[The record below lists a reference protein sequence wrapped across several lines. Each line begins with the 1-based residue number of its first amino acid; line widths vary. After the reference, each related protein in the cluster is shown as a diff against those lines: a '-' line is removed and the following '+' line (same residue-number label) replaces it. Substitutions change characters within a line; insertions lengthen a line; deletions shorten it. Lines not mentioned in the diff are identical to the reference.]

1 MKLANIS
8 LSALALVFAASG
20 YSADL
25 TVQGEV
31 ISSQGR
37 LDSGKTTGVDPITG
51 ISVTE
56 NNDEKA
62 DTITAPGV
70 GVSLQYKLNDALRLG
85 GGLGYVNYDG
95 GKDKVEY
102 SDLSVAANA
111 TFDFYKQEGF
121 ALYGLGGLS
130 YHMVDPKDEKSEGLE
145 IEMKSA
151 DLLNYDLG
159 LGGRYEVA
167 ENVNLSLAYRFSDTL
182 AKGTIDS
189 TAAVAG
195 TDLSAKSQIKDVTLQ
210 KNELIASVGYSF

>member
-1 MKLANIS
+1 MKLANLS
-8 LSALALVFAASG
+8 LSVLALAFAASG

-31 ISSQGR
+31 ISSQGK
-37 LDSGKTTGVDPITG
+37 LESGKTKSTDPITG
-51 ISVTE
+51 ATVTE
-56 NNDEKA
+56 DSEGDAKS
-62 DTITAPGV
+62 ITAPGV

-85 GGLGYVNYDG
+85 GGLGYVNYDD
-95 GKDKVEY
+95 KDEGEY

-130 YHMVDPKDEKSEGLE
+130 YHMVDPKDVKEDG
-145 IEMKSA
+145 IEVKLKSA

-159 LGGRYEVA
+159 VGGRFDVA
-167 ENVNLSLAYRFSDTL
+167 ENVNLSLGYRFSDTL

-189 TAAVAG
+189 PASAIG
-195 TDLSAKSQIKDVTLQ
+195 TGLSSKAEIKDVTLQ
-210 KNELIASVGYSF
+210 KNEFIASVGYSF

>member
-31 ISSQGR
+31 ISSQGK
-37 LDSGKTTGVDPITG
+37 LNSGKTTVVNPVTG
-51 ISVTE
+51 TNE
-56 NNDEKA
+56 TQKTDKDA
-62 DTITAPGV
+62 DAITAPGF

-85 GGLGYVNYDG
+85 GGLGYTNYDG
-95 GKDKVEY
+95 GDDELEY
-102 SDLSVAANA
+102 SDLAVGANA
-111 TFDFYKQEGF
+111 TYDFYKQESF

-130 YHMVDPKDEKSEGLE
+130 YHMVDPADIKEAGVDV
-145 IEMKSA
+145 EMKSA

-159 LGGRYEVA
+159 LGGRFEVA

-189 TAAVAG
+189 SKAIAG
-195 TDLSAKSQIKDVTLQ
+195 TNLSSKAEFKDVTLQ
-210 KNELIASVGYSF
+210 KNELVAAVGYSF

>member
-20 YSADL
+20 FSADL

-31 ISSQGR
+31 ISSQGK
-37 LDSGKTTGVDPITG
+37 LDNGKTTEVDPITG
-51 ISVTE
+51 ASETYK
-56 NNDEKA
+56 NDEDA

-70 GVSLQYKLNDALRLG
+70 GVSLQYKLNDDLRLG
-85 GGLGYVNYDG
+85 GGLGYTNYDG
-95 GKDKVEY
+95 GKDKLEY
-102 SDLSVAANA
+102 SDLSVSANA
-111 TFDFYKQEGF
+111 SFDFYKQEGF

-130 YHMVDPKDEKSEGLE
+130 YHMVDPKDADG
-145 IEMKSA
+145 IEFKSA

-159 LGGRYEVA
+159 LGGRFDLA

-182 AKGTIDS
+182 AKGTIDA
-189 TAAVAG
+189 TAAIAD
-195 TDLSAKSQIKDVTLQ
+195 TDFTAKSKFKDVTLQ

>member
-1 MKLANIS
+1 MKLANLS
-8 LSALALVFAASG
+8 LSVLALAFAASG

-31 ISSQGR
+31 ISSQGK
-37 LDSGKTTGVDPITG
+37 LESGKTKTTDPVTGAT
-51 ISVTE
+51 VTE
-56 NNDEKA
+56 DNEGNSKA
-62 DTITAPGV
+62 VTAPGV

-85 GGLGYVNYDG
+85 GGLGYVNYDD
-95 GKDKVEY
+95 KDEGEY

-130 YHMVDPKDEKSEGLE
+130 YHMVDPKDVKEDG
-145 IEMKSA
+145 IELKLKSA

-159 LGGRYEVA
+159 VGGRFDVA
-167 ENVNLSLAYRFSDTL
+167 ENVNLSLGYRFSDTL

-189 TAAVAG
+189 TASAIG
-195 TDLSAKSQIKDVTLQ
+195 TGLSQKAEIKDVTLQ
-210 KNELIASVGYSF
+210 KNEFIASVGYSF